1 MGFAP
6 DEQERTRRAELVLK
20 LRSRGVRD
28 TRTLKAIETIP
39 RTLFVRSEHHGA
51 AYFDRALPIACGQ
64 TLEAPSH
71 IAAAI
76 DALGATEGDTTLE
89 VGTGSGYQ
97 TAILSRV
104 SRKVVSLERWRGLAG
119 AAQRRLEA
127 LGGVKNVEIVCA
139 DGALG
144 LPAQAPFDR
153 ILLSAS
159 VEAPPSALLN
169 QLKPGGV
176 MIAPVGRAGQAQ
188 RLTRFVKGADGALSE
203 TTIGEAR
210 AAPLLDGVSRAL

>member
-1 MGFAP
+1 MGGAP

-39 RTLFVRSEHHGA
+39 RTLFVRSEHHGS
-51 AYFDRALPIACGQ
+51 AYLDRALPIACGQ

-71 IAAAI
+71 IAAVI
-76 DALGATEGDTTLE
+76 DALGAGEGDVALE

-104 SRKVVSLERWRGLAG
+104 ARKVVSLERWRGLAG
-119 AAQRRLEA
+119 AAARRLEA

-144 LPAQAPFDR
+144 LSAQAPFDR
-153 ILLSAS
+153 IVVSAA

-176 MIAPVGRAGQAQ
+176 MIAPVGRPGKTQ
-188 RLTRFVKGADGALSE
+188 RITRFVKAADGALSE

-210 AAPLLDGVSRAL
+210 VSPLLDGISRAL